1 MIRSD
6 IINLAK
12 KLIMQ
17 GDIDPLWS
25 NAEWS
30 LFFDEAVDIIHEAL
44 VDSESGYF
52 EVRDFFIEPDEDGLG
67 YTLPDDFYSM
77 IYVRDPEGKL
87 EHLDRNEE
95 HEYKTA
101 GYIIVDNRIYLRN
114 IEKVPYRPLTIDY
127 YRLPKEM
134 PLYEGGSDLGNSVS
148 NNPEDFIP
156 DPPLDTERGAKVLAR
171 ILQYLA
177 QNKDGTMTEAV
188 SGHIKRIVD
197 RFTDRLY
204 QRQRQ

>member
-25 NAEWS
+25 NEEWS
-30 LFFDEAVDIIHEAL
+30 MFFDEAVDLVHEAL
-44 VDSESGYF
+44 VDSETGFY
-52 EVRDFFIEPDEDGLG
+52 EVRDYVIEPDENGK
-67 YTLPDDFYSM
+67 YQLPEDFYSM
-77 IYVRDPEGKL
+77 IFVRDSMGRL
-87 EHLDRNEE
+87 EHLSIDVERN
-95 HEYKTA
+95 YGTT
-101 GYIIVDNRIYLRN
+101 GYIILGDVLEIRNADSRLTPIY
-114 IEKVPYRPLTIDY
+114 IDY
-127 YRLPKEM
+127 YKLPKSM
-134 PLYEGGSDLGNSVS
+134 PIYEGGSDEGNSVS
-148 NNPEDFIP
+148 NNPDDFVP
-156 DPPLDTERGAKVLAR
+156 DPPLNTLRGAKVLAR

-177 QNKDGTMTEAV
+177 QNKDGTMTETVA
-188 SGHIKRIVD
+188 GHINRIVD

>member
-44 VDSESGYF
+44 VDSDSGYYQ
-52 EVRDFFIEPDEDGLG
+52 VRDFMIEPDENNE
-67 YTLPDDFYSM
+67 YQLPEDFYSM
-77 IYVRDPEGKL
+77 IHVRDSLGRL
-87 EHLDRNEE
+87 EHLTPDEE
-95 HEYKTA
+95 RKYGTT
-101 GYIIVDNRIYLRN
+101 GYIILGDRLLIRNADARLTPIY
-114 IEKVPYRPLTIDY
+114 IDY
-127 YRLPKEM
+127 YRLPKTM
-134 PLYEGGSDLGNSVS
+134 PLYEGGSDEGNSIS

-156 DPPLDTERGAKVLAR
+156 DPPLNTEKGGRVLAR
-171 ILQYLA
+171 IIQYIA
-177 QNKDGTMTEAV
+177 QNKDGTNTEIITA
-188 SGHIKRIVD
+188 HINKVVD

-204 QRQRQ
+204 QRQKR

>member
-25 NAEWS
+25 NEEWS
-30 LFFDEAVDIIHEAL
+30 MFFDEAVDIVHEAL
-44 VDSESGYF
+44 VDSETGFY
-52 EVRDFFIEPDEDGLG
+52 EVRDYVIEPDENGK
-67 YTLPDDFYSM
+67 YQLPEDFYSM
-77 IYVRDPEGKL
+77 IFVRDSMGRL
-87 EHLDRNEE
+87 EHLSVDIERN
-95 HEYKTA
+95 YGTT
-101 GYIIVDNRIYLRN
+101 GYIILGDVLEIRNADSRLTPIY
-114 IEKVPYRPLTIDY
+114 IDY
-127 YRLPKEM
+127 YKLPKSM
-134 PLYEGGSDLGNSVS
+134 PIYEGGSDEGNSVS
-148 NNPEDFIP
+148 NNPDDFVP
-156 DPPLDTERGAKVLAR
+156 DPPLNTLRGAKVLAR

-177 QNKDGTMTEAV
+177 QNKDGTMTESVA
-188 SGHIKRIVD
+188 GHINKIVD

>member
-25 NAEWS
+25 NEEWS
-30 LFFDEAVDIIHEAL
+30 MFFDEAVDIVHEAL
-44 VDSESGYF
+44 VDSETGFY
-52 EVRDFFIEPDEDGLG
+52 EVRDYVIEPDENGK
-67 YTLPDDFYSM
+67 YQLPEDFYSM
-77 IYVRDPEGKL
+77 IFVRDSMGRL
-87 EHLDRNEE
+87 EHLSVDVERN
-95 HEYKTA
+95 YGTT
-101 GYIIVDNRIYLRN
+101 GYIILGDVLEIRNADSRLTPIY
-114 IEKVPYRPLTIDY
+114 IDY
-127 YRLPKEM
+127 YKLPKSM
-134 PLYEGGSDLGNSVS
+134 PIYEGGSDEGNSVS
-148 NNPEDFIP
+148 NNPDDFVP
-156 DPPLDTERGAKVLAR
+156 DPPLNTLRGAKVLAR

-177 QNKDGTMTEAV
+177 QNKDGTMTETVA
-188 SGHIKRIVD
+188 GHINRIVD